1 VALVLEYAGI
11 VMRQKNQEGI
21 TLMEMMLAVAIL
33 GILLIISMLSFIDQ
47 LGKGRDGRR
56 KEDIHLLKTAV
67 EQYYDD
73 HGCYPPAEMVVC
85 ESTSLDP
92 YIEIVPCDPI
102 NHGDYVYDY
111 LVDGCDGYV
120 IYTSLEHRSDP
131 VVVSLGCSSGC
142 GIEGNYNYYVASAGQ
157 NAIDPTPPI
166 TPTPTVPPLCDGSCL
181 PNQCMTCCPGAGYR
195 CTGSGDGCFVDETC
209 TN

>member
-1 VALVLEYAGI
+1 MPKGLCIDGV
-11 VMRQKNQEGI
+11 
-21 TLMEMMLAVAIL
+21 
-33 GILLIISMLSFIDQ
+33 FIDQ
-47 LGKGRDGRR
+47 KVKIFQTSR
-56 KEDIHLLKTAV
+56 KNQDYLMV